1 MTRSPWFVY
10 FAASA
15 RRDEVETATSSTLG
29 DPTYKLGGGR
39 GDIFRA
45 GCKQQYSL
53 DPALNHVV
61 AALKDDLAPYEVR
74 KGTIRFSL
82 SQPSR

>member
-29 DPTYKLGGGR
+29 DPTYKQGGGAV
-39 GDIFRA
+39 IYF
-45 GCKQQYSL
+45 
-53 DPALNHVV
+53 ALGVSSS
-61 AALKDDLAPYEVR
+61 
-74 KGTIRFSL
+74 IRFTPPPTTS
-82 SQPSR
+82 SQH